1 MKRLA
6 IRDGE
11 PVLSDG
17 YEPRPRTWFDGNVAP
32 FEQVADLSLTS
43 LRDAAATYSGPFPT
57 LRLGWAD
64 HPTDVFQSS
73 DPSPELVWVES
84 DGTQVLVGV
93 SLSFYEPANYPESKA
108 DLADFVRHLLSSMGD
123 VMEAKVERMRI
134 DELDPTTSR
143 EVEVWFSVPPQRRT
157 LSEAAHFGGSVREHV
172 DSRGRRALQTTSGV
186 IQVLN
191 WAPAFLIGQ
200 PESEWLEAKRRP
212 YDLQKSP
219 QRIELAKDVAALA
232 NADGG
237 ILIFGFSTAKNGGR
251 DVITKVESVSL
262 KQVSKR
268 RYLQTIRT
276 RIFPMP
282 QGVEVVTLGKGQ
294 AGLAYVRVPRQRE
307 ELKPFFMKDALTKG
321 GVKATSLVIPVR
333 VGAHVE
339 YDSPEAIHGLI
350 VAGRAAFRLSQRPEN
365 PES

>member
-6 IRDGE
+6 ISDGE
-11 PVLSDG
+11 PVLSNG
-17 YEPRPRTWFDGNVAP
+17 YRPGLRSWFEGYVAP

-64 HPTDVFQSS
+64 HPTDIFQTS

-84 DGTQVLVGV
+84 DGEAVLVGV
-93 SLSFYEPANYPESKA
+93 SFSLYEPANYPESEA
-108 DLADFVRHLLSSMGD
+108 ELADFVRHLLSSMAE
-123 VMEAKVERMRI
+123 VMKAEVARIQIEAF
-134 DELDPTTSR
+134 DPTTSR
-143 EVEVWFSVPPQRRT
+143 EVELWFAISPQRRT
-157 LSEAAHFGGSVREHV
+157 LSEAAHFGDSVREHL
-172 DSRGRRALQTTSGV
+172 STRGRRTFQTLGGV
-186 IQVLN
+186 IEALL
-191 WAPAFLIGQ
+191 WAPSFMIGQ
-200 PESEWLEAKRRP
+200 PESEWLEAKRQP

-219 QRIELAKDVAALA
+219 QRIELAKDIAALA

-237 ILIFGFSTAKNGGR
+237 ILIFGFSTSKKDGK
-251 DVITKVESVSL
+251 DVINRVETVPL

-276 RIFPMP
+276 RVFPMP
-282 QGVEVVTLGKGQ
+282 QGLEVVTLGTGEV
-294 AGLAYVRVPRQRE
+294 GLAYVLVPKQRE

-339 YDSPEAIHGLI
+339 YDSPEGIHSLI
-350 VAGRAAFRLSQRPEN
+350 VAGRAAFRLSQGPK
-365 PES
+365 